1 LSDPAKATKKPG
13 VEPTLLWNNPAVRR
27 IYFNTFDF
35 DFKSESNFVVARF
48 AFVRWG
54 EAVDNFT
61 AIFSKLLVE
70 SARESLL
77 QYVKEVG
84 FEILSSDFN
93 IPSVP
98 RFGKG
103 AVETADIINVTRA
116 GDVGEISLHAFA
128 LKEAFE
134 ASNDPKKALSAY
146 PLAILRSSTSLQLK
160 WIMTLYDHD

>member
-1 LSDPAKATKKPG
+1 M
-13 VEPTLLWNNPAVRR
+13 LWNNPALRR

-35 DFKSESNFVVARF
+35 DFKSEPGFVVARF

-61 AIFSKLLVE
+61 AIFSELLIE

-77 QYVKEVG
+77 QYVKDVG
-84 FEILSSDFN
+84 LEILGSDFN

-98 RFGKG
+98 RFGNG
-103 AVETADIINVTRA
+103 AVETADIINVTRT
-116 GDVGEISLHAFA
+116 GDVSEISLHAFA

-134 ASNDPKKALSAY
+134 VSLDPKKRVSAY

-160 WIMTLYDHD
+160 WILKLYDHD